1 MLNAPPKWTTLVLVC
16 DNARPPDAPKP
27 SCHPQGGAELREWLK
42 DQLKRE
48 GLWGR
53 VRVLGTSCL
62 DVCGKGV
69 TVALDGGRER
79 LILDPET
86 EREALLSRI
95 RELASA

>member
-1 MLNAPPKWTTLVLVC
+1 VLIDALARLPRGDVTLAL
-16 DNARPPDAPKP
+16 A
-27 SCHPQGGAELREWLK
+27 GGAGWRGEADRLR
-42 DQLKRE
+42 DQVTRL

-69 TVALDGGRER
+69 TVALDNGRER
-79 LILDPET
+79 LIVDPET